1 MICFLPIVILHR
13 PEFKAR
19 QRGDRD
25 GRSCLSYIITTSSI
39 SVLGPAAADR
49 PKYSSTTAGSSQ
61 VLAAVLDSIR
71 GYFASADVHPGGSL
85 TRQPHHPD
93 ESVATTS
100 ATALKSAVV
109 LRMLPA

>member
-1 MICFLPIVILHR
+1 
-13 PEFKAR
+13 
-19 QRGDRD
+19 
-25 GRSCLSYIITTSSI
+25 
-39 SVLGPAAADR
+39 
-49 PKYSSTTAGSSQ
+49 